1 MLGTKGAAD
10 PHRKTTHKLILP
22 SHLSPC
28 ALEVFGFHYLQD
40 LSQFRPAMYTHLI
53 YGLRGHRNGQ
63 TFIYYLFIDGALHGR
78 LLNAAA
84 FQISSGL

>member
-22 SHLSPC
+22 AHLSPH

-53 YGLRGHRNGQ
+53 NGL
-63 TFIYYLFIDGALHGR
+63 
-78 LLNAAA
+78 
-84 FQISSGL
+84 